1 MHLKHRLD
9 VTSAIIWLVGL
20 WPLLLV
26 IITPRDLSIGEQ
38 FSLASE
44 GDQAVYAIS
53 RIGVGLILGLA
64 GVTLLQAM
72 LRKTIPRAAIWIW
85 LAYVIFFLA
94 TKILSGIGGAVPTF
108 SVSWLYAPLIMT
120 AIYLSVG
127 AEGGRLL
134 SQSKWILLAYIYVSL
149 LAAIVVPDWALLGQ
163 YGSLLPGINFR
174 LFGAATHANSLGV
187 MAAGYMALEMIRPS
201 TSRWRAINLSA
212 TCVVLL
218 LAQSKTSW
226 GFIAMLLAF
235 LFLQTVIRFASKS
248 AVTGRSILILSGYIV
263 SLGVGLLALA
273 FVFDFIRFGEG
284 GHGSALDTLTGRTYI
299 WGLTMDIWRESPIF
313 GYGPELWGEA
323 FRFHYGMP
331 FVGNAH
337 NQYIDTLGSSG
348 LVGLAG
354 LLAYL
359 AVLGYSA
366 MRCANKKNM
375 IPLALL
381 GLLVTYSLTE
391 APFRDHNIWSSFLL
405 IHLLLVAH
413 LVQSVRYG
421 DSNDIFGVNKQ

>member
-9 VTSAIIWLVGL
+9 MISAIIWLVGL

-26 IITPRDLSIGEQ
+26 IVTPRDLSIGEQ

-44 GDQAVYAIS
+44 GDQAAYAIS

-108 SVSWLYAPLIMT
+108 SVSWLYAPFIMT

-127 AEGGRLL
+127 VEGGRLL
-134 SQSKWILLAYIYVSL
+134 SQSKWILLVYIYVSL

-163 YGSLLPGINFR
+163 YGSMLPGINFR
-174 LFGAATHANSLGV
+174 LFGAATHANSLGAL
-187 MAAGYMALEMIRPS
+187 AAGYMALEMIRPS
-201 TSRWRAINLSA
+201 TSRWRIINLCA
-212 TCVVLL
+212 TWMVLV

-226 GFIAMLLAF
+226 GFVAILLAF
-235 LFLQTVIRFASKS
+235 FFLQAAIRVASIS
-248 AVTGRSILILSGYIV
+248 VATGRSVLVIGGYIIAL
-263 SLGVGLLALA
+263 SIGLAALA
-273 FVFDFIRFGEG
+273 FVFDFIRFGEVG
-284 GHGSALDTLTGRTYI
+284 QSAGLETLTGRTYI
-299 WGLTMDIWRESPIF
+299 WGLTIDVWRENLIF

-323 FRFHYGMP
+323 FRFRYGMP
-331 FVGNAH
+331 YVGHAH

-348 LVGLAG
+348 LIGLIG
-354 LLAYL
+354 LLTYI
-359 AVLGYSA
+359 AVLGRSA
-366 MRCANKKNM
+366 ARCANENM

-381 GLLVTYSLTE
+381 SLLVTYSFTE
-391 APFRDHNIWSSFLL
+391 APFRDQNIWSSFLL

-413 LVQSVRYG
+413 LVQSVRFNISH
-421 DSNDIFGVNKQ
+421 DLFGVNKR